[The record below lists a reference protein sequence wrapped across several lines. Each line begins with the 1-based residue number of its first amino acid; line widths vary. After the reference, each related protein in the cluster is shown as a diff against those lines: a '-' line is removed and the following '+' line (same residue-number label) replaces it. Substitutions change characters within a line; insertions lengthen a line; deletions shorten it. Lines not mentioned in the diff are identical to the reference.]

1 MISAVELE
9 DEVIMDGFIPK
20 ATAHVLA
27 ATVAD
32 DEITTAKLRKL
43 AEAGASGMPVRD
55 KQGGPGKVF
64 GWLAQLIET
73 GP

>member
-1 MISAVELE
+1 
-9 DEVIMDGFIPK
+9 
-20 ATAHVLA
+20 VLA

-43 AEAGASGMPVRD
+43 AEAGAIGMPVRD

-64 GWLAQLIET
+64 GWLVQLTET
-73 GP
+73 GDISYIKHLTDKHGPKRARVA